1 LKFRKRLV
9 LSCRLRFTGETPIIV
24 YQMGKVGSSSVVE
37 SLQRAGMRL
46 VFHVHRMNPHNIQEV
61 REEFLRDNQSPLNEV
76 LGETL
81 YRKVIER
88 GRKAKFITL
97 VREPIGRNI
106 SAFFENFSRFTDI
119 DYEKSNHGTEE
130 LIDIFINRYNH
141 EVPLTWFDVEMRKT
155 LGIDVYK
162 HAFPKEKGYLRVK
175 GMNSELLIL
184 KLETDDLI
192 KEKAITEF
200 LDTENFTLA
209 RNNVGREKV
218 YSQTYQDFIR
228 TLRLPRAY
236 VELMCN
242 AAYTRHFYS
251 EKEID
256 SIQTRWGADSQE
268 KELPP
273 GIYGPLSKASFRGS
287 VSS

>member
-1 LKFRKRLV
+1 
-9 LSCRLRFTGETPIIV
+9 
-24 YQMGKVGSSSVVE
+24 MGKVGSSSVVE
-37 SLQRAGMRL
+37 SLQRVDMRL
-46 VFHVHRMNPHNIQEV
+46 VFHVHRMNPHNIQQV
-61 REEFLRDNQSPLNEV
+61 REECLRNNQAPMNED

-88 GRKAKFITL
+88 GKKAKFITL

-106 SAFFENFSRFTDI
+106 SAFFENFSRFTDV
-119 DYEKSNHGTEE
+119 DYEKSNYGTEE
-130 LIDIFINRYNH
+130 LIELFMNRYNH
-141 EVPLTWFDVEMRKT
+141 EVPLTWFDVEMKET

-162 HAFPKEKGYLRVK
+162 HDFPKEKGYLRVK
-175 GMNSELLIL
+175 GANSELLIL
-184 KLETDDLI
+184 KLETDDSI

-200 LDTENFTLA
+200 LDTGDFMLN
-209 RNNVGREKV
+209 RSNMGSEKA
-218 YSQTYQDFIR
+218 YSETYQDFTR

-256 SIQTRWGADSQE
+256 AMQSRWGANSQE

-273 GIYGPLSKASFRGS
+273 GIRGALAKASSRGS